1 VERFRIVRYLIKGI
15 ASRAIGIS
23 ITFATD
29 DEVIYVYGERER
41 DATTIIIIF
50 FFFIYRCYHHVAR
63 VNTAV
68 EGTDVA
74 EVVDAVSVV
83 GCGAG

>member
-1 VERFRIVRYLIKGI
+1 M
-15 ASRAIGIS
+15 IGIS
-23 ITFATD
+23 IAFATD

-41 DATTIIIIF
+41 YETTTIIFF
-50 FFFIYRCYHHVAR
+50 FFFIYRCYYHHVAC

-74 EVVDAVSVV
+74 EVDDAVSVV